1 MKSLLIRTLLTW
13 GLFWPGS
20 HALAETDGRGW
31 RAAAG
36 LIVGGVSGEGRL
48 DAYGGK
54 KRIESLEEKPARYN
68 YEFLFPE
75 ARLAYTFHN
84 NITIYADGGLLDGG
98 GIGVR
103 YLFADETRL
112 TLFLP
117 LFLGTSGEV
126 WQDPY
131 LTGKNRKKT
140 DTRLDA
146 AVGLSI
152 DNLWGTFASI
162 SYDYQDLSIKN
173 DQAGESLNA
182 RLNASEIKQLQRDSQ
197 SHRVLV
203 SLPPLTLG
211 EGFYLIGGASYTRT
225 HAEGNANGFI
235 ARSADLTLAYE
246 KGRFEIF
253 GQVSGGMAK
262 YRAFNP
268 IFDRR
273 RKDDLNTMSAG
284 ITYWQP
290 FNWKHSSLDLLL
302 LSERND
308 SNINFY
314 DTRTELFTA
323 SFSHYF

>member
-1 MKSLLIRTLLTW
+1 MKSLFIRALLVLGISW
-13 GLFWPGS
+13 FGS
-20 HALAETDGRGW
+20 NALAEMEVKGW
-31 RAAAG
+31 NAAVG
-36 LIVGGVSGEGRL
+36 LIVGGVSGEGQL

-54 KRIESLEEKPARYN
+54 KRIESLDEKPARYN
-68 YEFLFPE
+68 YDFLFPE
-75 ARLAYTFHN
+75 VQLGYTFEN

-112 TLFLP
+112 TLSLP

-131 LTGKNRKKT
+131 LTGRDRKKT
-140 DTRLDA
+140 DARLDA

-197 SHRVLV
+197 THRVLA
-203 SLPPLTLG
+203 SLPPLTLSDG
-211 EGFYLIGGASYTRT
+211 LYLIGGASYTRT
-225 HAEGNANGFI
+225 HAEGDANSFI

-253 GQVSGGMAK
+253 AQISGAVAK
-262 YRAFNP
+262 YRTLNP
-268 IFDRR
+268 VFDTR
-273 RKDDLNTMSAG
+273 RKDDLSTISAG

-290 FNWKHSSLDLLL
+290 FDWKHSSLDLLL
-302 LSERND
+302 VSERNN

-314 DTRTELFTA
+314 DTSTELLTA
-323 SFSHYF
+323 SFNYYF